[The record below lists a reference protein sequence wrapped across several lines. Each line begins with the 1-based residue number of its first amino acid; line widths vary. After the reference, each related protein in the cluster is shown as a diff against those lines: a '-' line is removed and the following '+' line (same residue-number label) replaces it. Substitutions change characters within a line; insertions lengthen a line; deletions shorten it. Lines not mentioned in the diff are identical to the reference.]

1 MVLRSLTFSRLSLS
15 GTLHH
20 SPTFLLS
27 LVPFCLSC
35 TQGGS
40 DHERVMGEN
49 GALSAYVD
57 SYDVQAASACA
68 VNLDAAM
75 DRGLVLPELNF
86 IAFSNDDD
94 F

>member
-1 MVLRSLTFSRLSLS
+1 
-15 GTLHH
+15 
-20 SPTFLLS
+20 
-27 LVPFCLSC
+27 
-35 TQGGS
+35 
-40 DHERVMGEN
+40 MGEN